1 MKIDPPRKT
10 MGQIKHY
17 SRVDRVEDLPRP
29 IRCNYEARKTDL
41 IDGRPQTVANSVEM
55 IVSNVSST
63 VEASKI
69 RYVSAQKVGSAD
81 TPVVGLGDE
90 ASLSI
95 MNQIY
100 IRKGVLNVSVR
111 VGGGD
116 RDQAL
121 HADARRRALELA
133 KVVAARLP

>member
-1 MKIDPPRKT
+1 
-10 MGQIKHY
+10 
-17 SRVDRVEDLPRP
+17 
-29 IRCNYEARKTDL
+29 
-41 IDGRPQTVANSVEM
+41 M
-55 IVSNVSST
+55 IVSNVAST